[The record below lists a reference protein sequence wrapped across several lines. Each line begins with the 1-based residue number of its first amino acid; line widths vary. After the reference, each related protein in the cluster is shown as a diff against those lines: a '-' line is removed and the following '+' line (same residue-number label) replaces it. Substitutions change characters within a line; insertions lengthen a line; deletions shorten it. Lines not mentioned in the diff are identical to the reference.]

1 MRRVLV
7 ALCSGVVLTMFFAV
21 PAFAAD
27 PHSGGATGQPMQTCL
42 SSTAPNEPGHA
53 SFSSGSPFNEVNG
66 HAGSVYAG
74 SGHAATVSGNP
85 NANSNPTA
93 ASQYDVACFQV
104 SQP

>member
-1 MRRVLV
+1 MRRFLT
-7 ALCSGVVLTMFFAV
+7 ALCSVVVLTMLFAA
-21 PAFAAD
+21 PALAAD
-27 PHSGGATGQPMQTCL
+27 PHSGGATGQPLQTCL
-42 SSTAPNEPGHA
+42 SATAPNEPGHA
-53 SFSSGSPFNEVNG
+53 SASSGAPFNEVNG